1 MTGSDGLRV
10 LIAPDCYGDS
20 LTAVQA
26 AEAIADGWRRARP
39 DDELTLAPQ
48 SDGGPG
54 FVDVL
59 AGRLGE
65 RRTLRVSGPLTA
77 EVDADWVF
85 DDAAPRHRLH
95 RVCAGLRVGAAGRT
109 ADRADRAGGT
119 QQGSRTAHRGRSRR
133 PVRAASWSGWAAA
146 PAPTAAAA

>member
-26 AEAIADGWRRARP
+26 AQAIADGWRRARP
-39 DDELTLAPQ
+39 QDELTLAPQ

-59 AGRLGE
+59 AGRVGE
-65 RRTLRVSGPLTA
+65 RRTLRVRGPLTD

-85 DDAAPRHRLH
+85 DDGRPAHGIR
-95 RVCAGLRVGAAGRT
+95 RVRAGLRPGPAGRT
-109 ADRADRAGGT
+109 ADGRDGAGRA
-119 QQGSRTAHRGRSRR
+119 QQGSRCS
-133 PVRAASWSGWAAA
+133 
-146 PAPTAAAA
+146 

>member
-26 AEAIADGWRRARP
+26 AEAIAEGWRRARP
-39 DDELTLAPQ
+39 GDELTLAPQ

-59 AGRLGE
+59 AGRVGE
-65 RRTLRVSGPLTA
+65 RRTLRGQRS
-77 EVDADWVF
+77 VDR
-85 DDAAPRHRLH
+85 PGGRRL
-95 RVCAGLRVGAAGRT
+95 GF
-109 ADRADRAGGT
+109 
-119 QQGSRTAHRGRSRR
+119 RR
-133 PVRAASWSGWAAA
+133 R
-146 PAPTAAAA
+146 

>member
-54 FVDVL
+54 IRRR
-59 AGRLGE
+59 AGQPAR
-65 RRTLRVSGPLTA
+65 
-77 EVDADWVF
+77 
-85 DDAAPRHRLH
+85 
-95 RVCAGLRVGAAGRT
+95 GAAH
-109 ADRADRAGGT
+109 AAG
-119 QQGSRTAHRGRSRR
+119 AA
-133 PVRAASWSGWAAA
+133 VR
-146 PAPTAAAA
+146 

>member
-1 MTGSDGLRV
+1 MTGSDRLRV

-39 DDELTLAPQ
+39 DDDLTLAPQ

-65 RRTLRVSGPLTA
+65 RRTLRVTGPLTA
-77 EVDADWVF
+77 EVDADWAF
-85 DDAAPRHRLH
+85 
-95 RVCAGLRVGAAGRT
+95 
-109 ADRADRAGGT
+109 
-119 QQGSRTAHRGRSRR
+119 
-133 PVRAASWSGWAAA
+133 
-146 PAPTAAAA
+146 